1 MPTWR
6 AVVSKIG
13 QLVLSIQEDYYNMSN
28 ADFVE
33 KYDEEKLAQMAWEWS
48 YTPEIETMEKY
59 VDY

>member
-1 MPTWR
+1 M
-6 AVVSKIG
+6 SKIG